1 MEALE
6 PDGVSGVGFVD
17 VVVGAVLRS
26 EGAVRGLQVGGDVE
40 VAPSV
45 FCAEGLHACVQRIDV
60 CVGEL
65 ALF

>member
-1 MEALE
+1 M
-6 PDGVSGVGFVD
+6 
-17 VVVGAVLRS
+17 VGAVLRS

-40 VAPSV
+40 VAPAV